1 MTGVQT
7 CGSSDLPRL
16 ILADEP
22 TAALDPAAAQVIC
35 RVLGMAVAGKTL
47 VSVVHNTTL
56 LSLLAERV
64 IGLRQG
70 RIVFD
75 LPQAQLD
82 DVQLAALYGG
92 PSAPMRHRVDEHF
105 KRRQHRWLHTD
116 ASAGRSPCR

>member
-1 MTGVQT
+1 MLG
-7 CGSSDLPRL
+7 
-16 ILADEP
+16 
-22 TAALDPAAAQVIC
+22 TAT
-35 RVLGMAVAGKTL
+35 AGATL
-47 VSVVHNTTL
+47 VSVVHNTAL
-56 LSLLAERV
+56 LPLLAERV
-64 IGLRQG
+64 IGLQQG

-92 PSAPMRHRVDEHF
+92 PSIPVRQRVDEHF